1 MFLPLSA
8 SGRPATLWPD
18 AAVEVASTYNE
29 ALLFDTLRARA
40 TSPRQRAAVLAAQL
54 DRAVLVFFR
63 QAQLAQ
69 FELAAHDAAVAGT
82 PLTPGTLNETF
93 AAIAA
98 EYYGPALVPDA
109 VVDVGWA
116 RIPHFFAPYRFYVYQ
131 YATSFAASAAVRQRV
146 AAGTMEVGAFLDALR
161 AGGSA
166 PPLDILQGLGVN
178 MTATAPIT
186 AVCDE
191 FERLVDE
198 LDALTASLNLLPS
211 PSPSPHII

>member
-1 MFLPLSA
+1 M
-8 SGRPATLWPD
+8 
-18 AAVEVASTYNE
+18 ASTYNE

-40 TSPRQRAAVLAAQL
+40 ASPRQRAAVLVAQL
-54 DRAVLVFFR
+54 DRTVTVFFR

-69 FELAAHDAAVAGT
+69 FELAAHDATVAGT
-82 PLTPGTLNETF
+82 PLTPGALNATF
-93 AAIAA
+93 AAVAA
-98 EYYGPALVPDA
+98 AYYGPALVPDA
-109 VVDVGWA
+109 VADVGWA

-146 AAGTMEVGAFLDALR
+146 GTGATAVGAYLNALR

-166 PPLDILQGLGVN
+166 PPLDILQGVGVN
-178 MTATAPIT
+178 MTAAGPIT

-198 LDALTASLNLLPS
+198 LDALVATLDLLPS
-211 PSPSPHII
+211 PSPSPLSSP

>member
-1 MFLPLSA
+1 M
-8 SGRPATLWPD
+8 
-18 AAVEVASTYNE
+18 
-29 ALLFDTLRARA
+29 
-40 TSPRQRAAVLAAQL
+40 LAAQL
-54 DRAVLVFFR
+54 DRAVTVFFR

-82 PLTPGTLNETF
+82 PLTPGTLNATF

-98 EYYGPALVPDA
+98 DYYGPALVPDA
-109 VVDVGWA
+109 VADVGWA

-146 AAGTMEVGAFLDALR
+146 AAGAMEVGAFLDALR
-161 AGGSA
+161 AGSSA
-166 PPLDILQGLGVN
+166 PPLDILQGVGVN
-178 MTATAPIT
+178 MTTTAPIT

-198 LDALTASLNLLPS
+198 LDALAASLDLSPS
-211 PSPSPHII
+211 PSPSPSL